1 MPLPPK
7 VTEEREAF
15 VKQVVEDIRAGKPPF
30 WDSGNYGK
38 PQRNL
43 IADMAGKDVKYHG
56 INDMILTYIS
66 EKRGYTDNRWATFK
80 QIQSLQKEGIPF
92 KDQPHLKKG
101 VKGVPIEYWQ
111 FTAIATEK
119 DPKTGKEKPI
129 MKPNPETGKEEP
141 LMKELSRP
149 LVRRYIVFNAS
160 QIENVPPAHP
170 FTIDEKDWNDA
181 MEAMLKN
188 SEASI
193 HYDQAN
199 ANYYNSRKDEIH
211 VMKREDFKSLGDF
224 YATCAHEIAHSTGA
238 KDRLERPGIT
248 QGARFGSETYAK
260 EELRAE
266 MASLFLSQE
275 YGIQPD
281 KTHYDNHIAYLES
294 WADVLEKDPN
304 ELFRAASDAAKIT
317 EYMKSHMIE
326 KDHEQTKDRTTVQ
339 DCLEE
344 ARNVSGKTIEKRQQ
358 EEETKLTPEERFV
371 KHLSV
376 TIDSMEGV
384 TDKQDRF
391 VLGGGHQSFREDT
404 PARDMIEP
412 LTTIDC
418 VKDLGGHFYKC
429 GKAYTGEA
437 LNKLVNDF
445 IKDDATHSYP
455 QGYEEH
461 PLKACVTI
469 KSGDKEIKDTWELGN
484 HPFSLPK
491 EKNGTQL
498 LLDRLADQEEGKALL
513 EGLDKKALE
522 AETKDYSIPSY
533 LKNPEVH
540 KKMIFCNTYAYTEQ
554 DALPEKTKEQAIAS
568 YEALKAGKDPREV
581 TQDLGYKAAPDPNEL
596 LNEPLTNE
604 EALKKGRDPA
614 THQETK
620 VPKEKQK
627 PLAHDTETV
636 EEFLEKLHKQEESRE
651 YLYTLWDNTTKE
663 RSRLIEEKTKFK
675 GIRRTITVSGPKK
688 KTAAKS
694 AEQGKSPKSGRHYVP
709 KRRKDTDKEK
719 GIGR

>member
-1 MPLPPK
+1 
-7 VTEEREAF
+7 
-15 VKQVVEDIRAGKPPF
+15 
-30 WDSGNYGK
+30 
-38 PQRNL
+38 
-43 IADMAGKDVKYHG
+43 
-56 INDMILTYIS
+56 
-66 EKRGYTDNRWATFK
+66 
-80 QIQSLQKEGIPF
+80 
-92 KDQPHLKKG
+92 
-101 VKGVPIEYWQ
+101 
-111 FTAIATEK
+111 
-119 DPKTGKEKPI
+119 
-129 MKPNPETGKEEP
+129 
-141 LMKELSRP
+141 
-149 LVRRYIVFNAS
+149 
-160 QIENVPPAHP
+160 
-170 FTIDEKDWNDA
+170 
-181 MEAMLKN
+181 
-188 SEASI
+188 
-193 HYDQAN
+193 
-199 ANYYNSRKDEIH
+199 
-211 VMKREDFKSLGDF
+211 
-224 YATCAHEIAHSTGA
+224 
-238 KDRLERPGIT
+238 
-248 QGARFGSETYAK
+248 
-260 EELRAE
+260 
-266 MASLFLSQE
+266 
-275 YGIQPD
+275 
-281 KTHYDNHIAYLES
+281 
-294 WADVLEKDPN
+294 
-304 ELFRAASDAAKIT
+304 
-317 EYMKSHMIE
+317 MKSHMIE

-344 ARNVSGKTIEKRQQ
+344 ARNASGKTIEKRQQ
-358 EEETKLTPEERFV
+358 EEEAKLTPEERFV

-376 TIDSMEGV
+376 TIDSIEGV

-429 GKAYTGEA
+429 GKAYTGED

-554 DALPEKTKEQAIAS
+554 EALPEKTKEQAIAS

-581 TQDLGYKAAPDPNEL
+581 TQDLGYKAAPNPNEL
-596 LNEPLTNE
+596 LNEPLNDE

-614 THQETK
+614 TRQETEA
-620 VPKEKQK
+620 PKEKQK

-651 YLYTLWDNTTKE
+651 YLYALWDNTTKE

-675 GIRRTITVSGPKK
+675 GIRRTITVGGPKK
-688 KTAAKS
+688 KTAVKS
-694 AEQGKSPKSGRHYVP
+694 TEQGKNPKRGRHYVP

>member
-15 VKQVVEDIRAGKPPF
+15 VKKVVEDIRAGKPPF

-80 QIQSLQKEGIPF
+80 QIQSLQKEGVPF

-101 VKGVPIEYWQ
+101 AKGVPIEYWQ
-111 FTAIATEK
+111 FTAMATEK

-170 FTIDEKDWNDA
+170 FTIDEKDRNDA

-193 HYDQAN
+193 HYDQSN

-238 KDRLERPGIT
+238 KSRLDRPGIT

-317 EYMKSHMIE
+317 DYMKSHMIE

-358 EEETKLTPEERFV
+358 EEEAKLTPEERFV
-371 KHLSV
+371 KNLSV

-429 GKAYTGEA
+429 GKAYTGED

-554 DALPEKTKEQAIAS
+554 EALPEKTKEQAIAS

-581 TQDLGYKAAPDPNEL
+581 TQDLGYKAAPNPNEH
-596 LNEPLTNE
+596 LNEPLNDE
-604 EALKKGRDPA
+604 EALKKGRDPS
-614 THQETK
+614 TRQETK
-620 VPKEKQK
+620 VPKEKPK

-636 EEFLEKLHKQEESRE
+636 EEFLEKMNQQEKSRE
-651 YLYTLWDNTTKE
+651 YLYALWDNTTKE

-675 GIRRTITVSGPKK
+675 GIRRTITVGGPKK
-688 KTAAKS
+688 KTAVKS
-694 AEQGKSPKSGRHYVP
+694 TEQGKSPKRGRHYVP